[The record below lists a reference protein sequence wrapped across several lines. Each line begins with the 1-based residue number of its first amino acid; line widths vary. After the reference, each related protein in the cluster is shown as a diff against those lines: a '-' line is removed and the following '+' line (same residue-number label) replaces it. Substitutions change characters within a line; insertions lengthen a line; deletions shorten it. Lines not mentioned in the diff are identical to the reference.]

1 MANKPIK
8 TTGEVIEVLGGTT
21 AVSQLIDTTYS
32 CCRQLAIGREI
43 PGTHL
48 PDFATGAAPE
58 KRTASDDL
66 WTMGRRAA
74 RN

>member
-32 CCRQLAIGREI
+32 SVANWRSAGKFPAHTYLILKKALRQK
-43 PGTHL
+43 
-48 PDFATGAAPE
+48 

-74 RN
+74 RD